1 MSTHRVVI
9 TGLGVTAA
17 NALSAGE
24 LAQAL
29 VERRSGIRETD
40 AFGIDGR
47 ARSAGE
53 VELPGVPLEGQD
65 RVSQLALHAAEQALR
80 DSGLEPLGS
89 WREEAGVML
98 GTSRGPALSLERFMR
113 SARAEARRELFA
125 ELPFA
130 SIARN
135 VAARFGLCGVQSTVT
150 MACVSSSLAI
160 GRALDEIRRGR
171 ASVMLA
177 GGADALTQLSFSGFS
192 VLRAMTP
199 TVCRPFDHRRNGMVL
214 GEGAGVLVLEELQH
228 AIRRGA
234 RIHAELCGWG
244 TAGDAHHST
253 SPHPE
258 GRGLQQAMTRAL
270 RQSGLTT
277 EQIDFVNL
285 HGTGTPANDPAECHA
300 LRCVFGERTASL
312 PVNSLKPYF
321 GHTLGASGV
330 LELIGSLVG
339 MERDF
344 IPPTLHCEELDPKCN
359 VDVVRG
365 EGRSHR
371 MDVLMS
377 TKSAFGGANVALVA
391 RRLPEAGRG
400 AR

>member
-17 NALSAGE
+17 NALSSRE

-29 VERRSGIRETD
+29 LERRSGVRESRQ
-40 AFGIDGR
+40 FGIEGR
-47 ARSAGE
+47 AYSAGE
-53 VELPGVPLEGQD
+53 VDLPGFSAEGVD

-80 DSGLEPLGS
+80 DSGLESQAG

-113 SARAEARRELFA
+113 SGSEATRRTLFG
-125 ELPFA
+125 ELPFS

-135 VAARFGLCGVQSTVT
+135 VAARFGLGGVLSTVT

-160 GRALDEIRRGR
+160 GRALDEIRHGR
-171 ASVMLA
+171 APVMLA

-214 GEGAGVLVLEELQH
+214 GEGAGILVLEELHH
-228 AIRRGA
+228 ALQRGA

-244 TAGDAHHST
+244 TAGDAHHPT

-258 GRGLQQAMTRAL
+258 GRGLQQAMTLAL

-277 EQIDFVNL
+277 DQIDFVNL

-300 LRCVFGERTASL
+300 LRRVFGERTASL

-330 LELIGSLVG
+330 LELIGSVLG

-344 IPPTLHCEELDPKCN
+344 IPPTLQCEELDPRCD

-365 EGRSHR
+365 EGRAR
-371 MDVLMS
+371 RIDVLMS

-391 RRLPEAGRG
+391 RRLPEAGRVV
-400 AR
+400 R

>member
-9 TGLGVTAA
+9 TGLGVTAS
-17 NALSAGE
+17 NALSSRE

-29 VERRSGIRETD
+29 VERRSGIRQTD
-40 AFGIDGR
+40 RFGSEGR

-53 VELPGVPLEGQD
+53 VELPDSSAEGVD
-65 RVSQLALHAAEQALR
+65 RVSQLALHAAEEALR
-80 DSGLEPLGS
+80 DSGLEAQTD
-89 WREEAGVML
+89 WREDAGVML

-113 SARAEARRELFA
+113 SESEAARRTLFG
-125 ELPFA
+125 ELPFS
-130 SIARN
+130 SIAHN
-135 VAARFGLCGVQSTVT
+135 VAARFGLGGILSTVT

-160 GRALDEIRRGR
+160 GRALDEIRHGR
-171 ASVMLA
+171 APVMLA
-177 GGADALTQLSFSGFS
+177 GGADALTHLSFSGFS

-214 GEGAGVLVLEELQH
+214 GEGAGIVVLEELHH
-228 AIRRGA
+228 ALKRGA

-244 TAGDAHHST
+244 TAGDAHHPT

-258 GRGLQQAMTRAL
+258 GRGLQQAMSLAL

-277 EQIDFVNL
+277 DQVDFVNL

-300 LRCVFGERTASL
+300 LRRVFGARTASL

-321 GHTLGASGV
+321 GHTLGASGA
-330 LELIGSLVG
+330 LELIGSVLG

-344 IPPTLHCEELDPKCN
+344 IPPTLHCEDLDPKCD

-365 EGRSHR
+365 EGRAQR
-371 MDVLMS
+371 IDVMMS

-391 RRLPEAGRG
+391 RRLPEAGRVV
-400 AR
+400 R

>member
-1 MSTHRVVI
+1 MSAHRVVI
-9 TGLGVTAA
+9 TGVGVTAA
-17 NALSAGE
+17 NALSAEE
-24 LAQAL
+24 LARAL
-29 VERRSGIRETD
+29 AERRSGIRQTD
-40 AFGIDGR
+40 AFGLDGR
-47 ARSAGE
+47 TRSAGE
-53 VELPGVPLEGQD
+53 VELPGSSLEDVD
-65 RVSQLALHAAEQALR
+65 RVSRLALHAAEQALR
-80 DSGLEPLGS
+80 DSGLALEGS
-89 WREEAGVML
+89 WREETGVML

-113 SARAEARRELFA
+113 AEGEEVRRKLFA
-125 ELPFA
+125 ELPF
-130 SIARN
+130 SSLARN
-135 VAARFGLCGVQSTVT
+135 VAARFGLGGVQSTVT
-150 MACVSSSLAI
+150 MACVSSSLAM

-171 ASVMLA
+171 ASLMLA
-177 GGADALTQLSFSGFS
+177 GGADALTSLSFSGFS

-214 GEGAGVLVLEELQH
+214 GEGAGVVVLEELQH
-228 AIRRGA
+228 ALQRGA

-244 TAGDAHHST
+244 TAGDAYHAT

-258 GRGLQQAMTRAL
+258 GRGLQQAMAAAL
-270 RQSGLTT
+270 RQSGLTA

-300 LRCVFGERTASL
+300 LRSVFGARTDSL

-321 GHTLGASGV
+321 GHTLGASGA
-330 LELIGSLVG
+330 LELIGSVLG

-365 EGRSHR
+365 EGRAR
-371 MDVLMS
+371 RIDVLMS

-391 RRLPEAGRG
+391 RRIPEAR
-400 AR
+400 RETR

>member
-17 NALSAGE
+17 NALSSGE

-29 VERRSGIRETD
+29 VERRSGIRQTD
-40 AFGIDGR
+40 QFGGEGR
-47 ARSAGE
+47 TRSAGE
-53 VELPGVPLEGQD
+53 VDLPGDSDEGVD

-80 DSGLEPLGS
+80 DSGLESQTG
-89 WREEAGVML
+89 WREEMGVML
-98 GTSRGPALSLERFMR
+98 GTSRGPALSLERFL
-113 SARAEARRELFA
+113 RAGGDEARRTLFGELAFS
-125 ELPFA
+125 

-135 VAARFGLCGVQSTVT
+135 VAARFGLGGVQSTVT

-160 GRALDEIRRGR
+160 GRALDEIRQGR

-177 GGADALTQLSFSGFS
+177 GGADALTHLSFSGFS
-192 VLRAMTP
+192 VLRAMSP
-199 TVCRPFDHRRNGMVL
+199 TMCRPFDHRRNGMVL
-214 GEGAGVLVLEELQH
+214 GEGAGVVVLEELHH
-228 AIRRGA
+228 ALRRGA

-244 TAGDAHHST
+244 TAGDAHHPT

-258 GRGLQQAMTRAL
+258 GRGLRQAMTLAL
-270 RQSGLTT
+270 RHSGLTT
-277 EQIDFVNL
+277 DEVDFVNL
-285 HGTGTPANDPAECHA
+285 HGTGTPANDPAECQA
-300 LRCVFGERTASL
+300 LRCVFGARTTAL

-321 GHTLGASGV
+321 GHTLGAAGA
-330 LELIGSLVG
+330 LELIGSVLG

-344 IPPTLHCEELDPKCN
+344 IPPTLNCEELDPKCD

-365 EGRSHR
+365 GGRLQR
-371 MDVLMS
+371 IDVLMS

-391 RRLPEAGRG
+391 RRLPEAGRE